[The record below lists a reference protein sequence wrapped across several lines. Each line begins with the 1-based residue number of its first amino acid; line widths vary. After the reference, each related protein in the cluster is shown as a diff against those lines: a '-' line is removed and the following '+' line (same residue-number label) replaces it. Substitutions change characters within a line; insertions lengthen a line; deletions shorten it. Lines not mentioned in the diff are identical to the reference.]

1 MLYDAVHGIFVLN
14 YFPGSGYVWLLL
26 WTLGWL
32 ALVGLAFTSNPNPN
46 PNPNPDP
53 NPNLN
58 PNPNPN
64 TNTNTN
70 PNPTSRYRGGA
81 HGQIRQVLPHDRV
94 LCMPQVRR
102 SHLFVPGQV

>member
-58 PNPNPN
+58 PSPNPNPN
-64 TNTNTN
+64 PDPN
-70 PNPTSRYRGGA
+70 PNQAPERSS
-81 HGQIRQVLPHDRV
+81 HGQSCLRARAA
-94 LCMPQVRR
+94 CRA
-102 SHLFVPGQV
+102 PG